1 MGNSRDGE
9 SVPRDPMLHD
19 RDFPGLAGPAVATAT
34 GAATRTRRGVAGVR
48 TILCWHSWRRM
59 GVGCRQALFVCGVD
73 HCCYKAKPFP
83 LFEPSFRP
91 RHELLIAR
99 QLLAHRVLL
108 HPLARIQPSHQSA
121 TPEGRIPVRGVV
133 RIVCSAAALAWLVST
148 VATKECPR
156 TVHVDLLRVARHAP
170 DLPRLAGHT
179 GQRAGVVVVGV
190 AVAGLEAA
198 QPDAIAAAVRL
209 CDHEVGPKLRAMS
222 TCTPTKSQL
231 QVGAGVP
238 DAWTAP

>member
-73 HCCYKAKPFP
+73 HCCCKAKPFP

-133 RIVCSAAALAWLVST
+133 RIVCSAAALARLPLHKFLDL
-148 VATKECPR
+148 ATKTC
-156 TVHVDLLRVARHAP
+156 VLAP
-170 DLPRLAGHT
+170 
-179 GQRAGVVVVGV
+179 
-190 AVAGLEAA
+190 
-198 QPDAIAAAVRL
+198 
-209 CDHEVGPKLRAMS
+209 CMS
-222 TCTPTKSQL
+222 TCCGSQGTPPTFPDSPDIPGSA
-231 QVGAGVP
+231 QVLL
-238 DAWTAP
+238 